1 MMGNALVVGL
11 VERIADE
18 LIKDI
23 TGEVTAAES
32 TAAAS

>member
-1 MMGNALVVGL
+1 MGNALVVGL
-11 VERIADE
+11 VELIADE

-23 TGEVTAAES
+23 AGDMAAAES